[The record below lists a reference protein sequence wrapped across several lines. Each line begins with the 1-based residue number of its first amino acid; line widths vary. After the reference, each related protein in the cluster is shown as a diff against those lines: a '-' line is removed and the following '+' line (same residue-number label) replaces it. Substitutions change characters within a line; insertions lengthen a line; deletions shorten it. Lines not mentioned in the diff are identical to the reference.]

1 MNQEKAL
8 CDANESV
15 NLMKQRKLKGTGNP
29 RLIVNRVVER
39 KRELRVCMFEL
50 KLNSR
55 FKQREQKV
63 KGIKCFVAEMIQR
76 SGIKLVYWER

>member
-1 MNQEKAL
+1 M
-8 CDANESV
+8 
-15 NLMKQRKLKGTGNP
+15 
-29 RLIVNRVVER
+29 NRVVER

-76 SGIKLVYWER
+76 GGIKLVYWER